1 MYDVQD
7 EHLSKG
13 VTESQIKKAA
23 YHLRFFLVWVVF
35 TSFYNIVTYHQF
47 FNYQSTNY
55 NIWFFVN
62 SSINIFA

>member
-47 FNYQSTNY
+47 FNYQSTNH
-55 NIWFFVN
+55 NI
-62 SSINIFA
+62 